1 MEDFGDSGLKG
12 LEPRM
17 GSTKLLMEE
26 QRFKEKKMRTLVKL
40 IVLLAL
46 LAICMPAQGE
56 ILVYSKVYH
65 CWGAE
70 EIIDDGVD
78 WDIWD
83 YTQRGFLVLDV
94 VFDEF
99 GEVVG
104 IEEAVQ
110 IEFWREDL
118 RDKYY
123 YVDGEDFFIERVDD
137 GDEVFWVLEQLYGAE
152 DEAEIL
158 MVKGNRPRMI
168 NIGLSRDRDDRR
180 EVARALSGYW
190 LYLYLGEGIEK
201 EMCTF
206 SLRLHGR
213 FTRLANSPD
222 FGDQDFG
229 TTIDAIIDWLED
241 RGYNGI
247 L

>member
-137 GDEVFWVLEQLYGAE
+137 GDEVFWVLEQLYGTE
-152 DEAEIL
+152 GEAEIL
-158 MVKGNRPRMI
+158 MVKGKPRVI
-168 NIGLSRDRDDRR
+168 SIGLGREREDRR

-190 LYLYLGEGIEK
+190 LYLYLDEVIDK

-206 SLRLHGR
+206 SLRLQGR
-213 FTRLANSPD
+213 FTRLANDPD